1 MKSQNQGID
10 QIQMATKVYQAIR
23 DMIVSGSLEEG
34 HRITEAYLSELFS
47 VSRSPIREA
56 LKMLS
61 YDGFIELLPY
71 RGARVSVI
79 KPQNVKEHYQLK
91 AMLDGYCCFLAAQAL
106 SPTDLDYLK
115 EVMDSMEECVSK
127 GDVEGVGRENTRFHE
142 LIVECN
148 NNALLSQYYGSL
160 SHNLRR
166 YADLSLGDQ
175 SRWSRVLKEH
185 SEIYQALTQKD
196 SITAF
201 TAANKHAMNAMDRV
215 LKKIGAQ
222 QQPAEGGSSD
232 N

>member
-1 MKSQNQGID
+1 
-10 QIQMATKVYQAIR
+10 MATKVYQAIR

-34 HRITEAYLSELFS
+34 HRITEAYLSELFG

-61 YDGFIELLPY
+61 YDGFIELMPY

-91 AMLDGYCCFLAAQAL
+91 AMLDGYCSFLAAQAL
-106 SPTDLDYLK
+106 SAPDLDYLK
-115 EVMDSMEECVSK
+115 EVMDSMEECVSG
-127 GDVEGVGRENTRFHE
+127 GDFDGVARENTKFHE
-142 LIVECN
+142 FIVECID
-148 NNALLSQYYGSL
+148 NALLSQYYGSL

-185 SEIYQALTQKD
+185 GEIYDALSKKD

-201 TAANKHAMNAMDRV
+201 TAANRHAMNAMDRV

-222 QQPAEGGSSD
+222 RQPAEDGSSG